1 MHSIFREHLD
11 TFVIIFLD
19 DILVYSRTLEE
30 HKMHVRKTFE
40 ILRKHKLY
48 AKMSKCSFFQQE
60 VEYLG
65 HVVGIDGVKPDPAK
79 IKAIKE
85 WKQPENFEGASKF
98 PWSGGLLQKI
108 HPRLRE
114 DCNAFDE
121 FDSQEDSYKWTSS
134 QDEAFNELKTKLTE
148 APVLKPADPSRDYT
162 VTCDGSDVAVGAVLS
177 QIYDSGEHPVAFE
190 SRKMNSA
197 EANYPTHERELLA
210 VIHALRT
217 WRHYLEGKKFKV
229 VTDHYSLKY
238 LMTQPN
244 LSKRQAR
251 WLDFLAEFDYEVIH
265 RPGKSN
271 VVADALSR
279 LYLIECLSISEV
291 ELDSKL
297 LRKLEEEYARDDES
311 KAIFEYPDR
320 HPNFKVLNQR
330 IYWVDDGRL
339 RLYVPSG
346 TLRSAVMSELHDA
359 RCSGHLGIKRTSDLV
374 KRDFYWPSLES
385 DVTDFVR
392 SCDECQRNKPSNQRS
407 AGLLQPLE
415 IPQTVGRK

>member
-121 FDSQEDSYKWTSS
+121 FDSQEDSLQVDFK
-134 QDEAFNELKTKLTE
+134 
-148 APVLKPADPSRDYT
+148 SR
-162 VTCDGSDVAVGAVLS
+162 
-177 QIYDSGEHPVAFE
+177 
-190 SRKMNSA
+190 
-197 EANYPTHERELLA
+197 
-210 VIHALRT
+210 
-217 WRHYLEGKKFKV
+217 
-229 VTDHYSLKY
+229 
-238 LMTQPN
+238 
-244 LSKRQAR
+244 
-251 WLDFLAEFDYEVIH
+251 
-265 RPGKSN
+265 
-271 VVADALSR
+271 
-279 LYLIECLSISEV
+279 
-291 ELDSKL
+291 
-297 LRKLEEEYARDDES
+297 
-311 KAIFEYPDR
+311 
-320 HPNFKVLNQR
+320 
-330 IYWVDDGRL
+330 
-339 RLYVPSG
+339 
-346 TLRSAVMSELHDA
+346 
-359 RCSGHLGIKRTSDLV
+359 
-374 KRDFYWPSLES
+374 
-385 DVTDFVR
+385 
-392 SCDECQRNKPSNQRS
+392 
-407 AGLLQPLE
+407 
-415 IPQTVGRK
+415 